1 MKRKD
6 FLQTLLP
13 ASLVALAAPRVLA
26 APPLPVVVPSIH
38 IPRFLKS
45 GDSVAFTCP
54 ASPVENKK
62 LAEGYRTLRQMGL
75 NVFYGDTVGKHW
87 QRFGGTDKERTAD
100 LQHLLDDDKINAI
113 IFARGGYGTMR
124 MIDGINWEKFKQNP
138 KWLVGFSDLTAV
150 HLHVH
155 ANFSIP
161 TIHGAMASNI
171 STNPN
176 DIASQT
182 LLNILF
188 GKRVEYSIAG
198 HKMNREGFTQGKL
211 VGGNLSLQQACA
223 ASKSDIKTDG
233 KILFIEDVSEYKY
246 TIDRMMMNLKRSGKL
261 DHLAGLV
268 VGQFTATKTNAEE
281 PFSQS
286 IEEIIMDK
294 VEEYKYPVCFNFPAG
309 HIKNNRALKLGVDYD
324 FNVSNKSVSLFET
337 INKNIPLPQMDSLP
351 KTDSFKAIKDTLR
364 KK

>member
-13 ASLVALAAPRVLA
+13 ASLIAFAAPKVLA
-26 APPLPVVVPSIH
+26 KPLPVVVPSV
-38 IPRFLKS
+38 PTPLFLKA
-45 GDSVAFTCP
+45 GDSVAITCT
-54 ASPVENKK
+54 ASPMESKK
-62 LAEGYRTLRQMGL
+62 LAEGYRMLHQMGL
-75 NVFYGDTVGKHW
+75 NVQYGNTVDKHW

-100 LQHLLDDDKINAI
+100 LQRLLDDEKIRAI
-113 IFARGGYGTMR
+113 IFAKGGYGTMR
-124 MIDGINWEKFKQNP
+124 MIDDINWEKFKQNP

-155 ANFSIP
+155 ANFGIP
-161 TIHGAMASNI
+161 TIHGVMAGHI
-171 STNPN
+171 SASAN

-182 LLNILF
+182 MLNTLF
-188 GKRVEYSIAG
+188 GKRIEYSIAG
-198 HKMNREGFTQGKL
+198 HSINRSGFAQGKL

-223 ASKSDIKTDG
+223 GSKSDIKTDG

-246 TIDRMMMNLKRSGKL
+246 TIDRMLMNLKRSGKL
-261 DHLAGLV
+261 DNLAGLV

-286 IEEIIMDK
+286 IDEIIMDK
-294 VEEYKYPVCFNFPAG
+294 VANYKYPVCFNFPAG
-309 HIKNNRALKLGVDYD
+309 HIKNNWALKLGVDYD
-324 FNVSNKSVSLFET
+324 FNVSTQSVSLFET
-337 INKNIPLPQMDSLP
+337 INKNIPLPQMDSLM
-351 KTDSFKAIKDTLR
+351 KRDSTIPQLKDSLQ